1 MSIIADIK
9 INIMLVDDMVINRLI
24 LEDLILQAFNNSSKI
39 PITHAANGEEAL
51 AILKDNYDY
60 DYDYDLIFMDVN
72 MPLINGYEASKF
84 IKEKISP
91 DIAVYIISGND
102 ILGEFDKIS
111 QAKADGYLEKPIDI
125 KKIEKI
131 IREIF
136 HKKITR
142 EVEALWRTKE
152 LDIALLMKLKY

>member
-1 MSIIADIK
+1 MFISSVRYLCGTYILTEDEHFGSFLFEVSFYTIIRT
-9 INIMLVDDMVINRLI
+9 L
-24 LEDLILQAFNNSSKI
+24 S
-39 PITHAANGEEAL
+39 EEAL
-51 AILKDNYDY
+51 AILKDN
-60 DYDYDLIFMDVN
+60 YDYDLIFMDVN

-136 HKKITR
+136 H
-142 EVEALWRTKE
+142 
-152 LDIALLMKLKY
+152 

>member
-1 MSIIADIK
+1 MK
-9 INIMLVDDMVINRLI
+9 KN
-24 LEDLILQAFNNSSKI
+24 
-39 PITHAANGEEAL
+39 
-51 AILKDNYDY
+51 
-60 DYDYDLIFMDVN
+60 YDLIFMDVN

-84 IKEKISP
+84 IKKKISP

-142 EVEALWRTKE
+142 EVEDL
-152 LDIALLMKLKY
+152 

>member
-1 MSIIADIK
+1 MFEMSIIADIK

-51 AILKDNYDY
+51 AILKDN
-60 DYDYDLIFMDVN
+60 YDYDLIFMDVN

-142 EVEALWRTKE
+142 EVEAL
-152 LDIALLMKLKY
+152 

>member
-1 MSIIADIK
+1 MIIIADIK

-51 AILKDNYDY
+51 AILKDN
-60 DYDYDLIFMDVN
+60 YDLIFMDVN

-131 IREIF
+131 IREIY

-142 EVEALWRTKE
+142 ELEAL
-152 LDIALLMKLKY
+152 

>member
-1 MSIIADIK
+1 MIIIADIK

-51 AILKDNYDY
+51 AILKDNY

-125 KKIEKI
+125 KKLKKLLEKYFI
-131 IREIF
+131 KR
-136 HKKITR
+136 
-142 EVEALWRTKE
+142 
-152 LDIALLMKLKY
+152 

>member
-1 MSIIADIK
+1 M
-9 INIMLVDDMVINRLI
+9 
-24 LEDLILQAFNNSSKI
+24 ILQAFNNSSKI
-39 PITHAANGEEAL
+39 PIAHAANGEEAL
-51 AILKDNYDY
+51 AILKDN
-60 DYDYDLIFMDVN
+60 YDYDLIFMDVN

>member
-142 EVEALWRTKE
+142 EVEAL
-152 LDIALLMKLKY
+152 

>member
-1 MSIIADIK
+1 
-9 INIMLVDDMVINRLI
+9 
-24 LEDLILQAFNNSSKI
+24 
-39 PITHAANGEEAL
+39 
-51 AILKDNYDY
+51 
-60 DYDYDLIFMDVN
+60 

-131 IREIF
+131 IIEIF

>member
-1 MSIIADIK
+1 MIIIADIK

-51 AILKDNYDY
+51 AILKDN
-60 DYDYDLIFMDVN
+60 YDLIFMDVN

-125 KKIEKI
+125 KKLKKLLEKYI
-131 IREIF
+131 IKR
-136 HKKITR
+136 
-142 EVEALWRTKE
+142 
-152 LDIALLMKLKY
+152 

>member
-51 AILKDNYDY
+51 AILKDNY

-142 EVEALWRTKE
+142 EVEAL
-152 LDIALLMKLKY
+152 

>member
-51 AILKDNYDY
+51 AILKDNY

>member
-9 INIMLVDDMVINRLI
+9 INIMLVDDMFINRLI

-51 AILKDNYDY
+51 AILKDNY

-111 QAKADGYLEKPIDI
+111 QAKADGYLEKPIEY

-142 EVEALWRTKE
+142 EVEAL
-152 LDIALLMKLKY
+152 